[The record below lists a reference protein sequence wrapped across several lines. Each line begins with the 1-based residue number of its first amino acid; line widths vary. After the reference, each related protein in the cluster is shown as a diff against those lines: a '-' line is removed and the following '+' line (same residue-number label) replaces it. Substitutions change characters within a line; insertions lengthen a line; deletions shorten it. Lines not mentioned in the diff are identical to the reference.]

1 MAKKG
6 KKRSRKIPTK
16 IGGYDI
22 GTIFI
27 ASITK
32 NMQERLLKGII
43 GDGTIISGAIKLG
56 IALFAPKLIGT
67 GKIQNAICLGF
78 GIDGVDDILTGFLG
92 GGGNGGGVQVL

>member
-1 MAKKG
+1 MAETKKW
-6 KKRSRKIPTK
+6 SVPTK
-16 IGGYDI
+16 VGGYDI

-32 NMQERLLKGII
+32 NMQERLLRGII
-43 GDGTIISGAIKLG
+43 GDGTIISGGIKLA

-92 GGGNGGGVQVL
+92 GGQRGQAEVL

>member
-6 KKRSRKIPTK
+6 KAKFRV
-16 IGGYDI
+16 GGYDI

-32 NMQERLLKGII
+32 NMQERLLRGII

-56 IALFAPKLIGT
+56 IALFAPKLIGR
-67 GKIQNAICLGF
+67 GHIQNAICLGF

-92 GGGNGGGVQVL
+92 GGGNGGGAQVL